1 MLNSMNYLHHMYTVW
16 QSLHSYREECLSV
29 SFLSAPEDQEKYDEE
44 WDDIT
49 AAMSWIATG
58 LGLTDEEVF
67 NYDPTTDY

>member
-1 MLNSMNYLHHMYTVW
+1 MNVKLYELLTSYVY
-16 QSLHSYREECLSV
+16 SLGGFT
-29 SFLSAPEDQEKYDEE
+29 FLSRAMPSRRSGKYDEE

>member
-1 MLNSMNYLHHMYTVW
+1 MLNSMNYLHHVHIVW
-16 QSLHSYREECLSV
+16 EALHSYREQCL
-29 SFLSAPEDQEKYDEE
+29 PEDQEKYDEE

>member
-16 QSLHSYREECLSV
+16 QALHNYREQCLS
-29 SFLSAPEDQEKYDEE
+29 EDHEEYLDEE

-67 NYDPTTDY
+67 NYDPATDY